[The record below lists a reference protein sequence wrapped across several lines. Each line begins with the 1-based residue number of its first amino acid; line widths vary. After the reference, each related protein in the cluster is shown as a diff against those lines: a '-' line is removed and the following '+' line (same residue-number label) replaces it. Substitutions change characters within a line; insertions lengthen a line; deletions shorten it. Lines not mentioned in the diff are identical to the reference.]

1 MEDDIREQEHQKDL
15 ERIKKFRLLDDD
27 FFQVCMQDNID
38 GVQLLLR
45 IVIDDS
51 TLIVKKVVTQKE
63 MKNLLRHS
71 LCLDVYAED
80 ADGNQLD
87 VEIQRKD
94 IGAVPERAVYHSATL
109 DANSLPKG
117 EQDFRKKSET
127 YTIMI
132 TENDVLGG
140 NLPIYHVERVVR
152 ELDNQDFGGKS
163 HIIYVNGAYREQD
176 GDALKWLIHDFSCTD
191 PDDMHFPELAERVR
205 YFKSDSEGVKA
216 MCKIMEDMR
225 NESEARGR
233 EEGRAEG
240 RMDLLTELVLSGLR
254 KQKSLADIAESLDIS
269 EDMVIRIGK
278 SQGVT
283 IVP

>member
-1 MEDDIREQEHQKDL
+1 MTEDIREIEHQKDL
-15 ERIKKFRLLDDD
+15 ERIKKFRLMDDD

-45 IVIDDS
+45 IVIGNN
-51 TLIVKKVVTQKE
+51 TLSVKKVVTQKE
-63 MKNLLRHS
+63 IKNLLRHS

-94 IGAVPERAVYHSATL
+94 SGAVPERAVYHSATL

-117 EQDFRKKSET
+117 EQDFRRKSET

-140 NLPIYHVERVVR
+140 NLPIYHVERVIK
-152 ELDNQDFGGKS
+152 ELNCQEFGGKS
-163 HIIYVNGAYREQD
+163 HIIYVNGAYQEQD
-176 GDALKWLIHDFSCTD
+176 GDDALKWLIHDFSCTN
-191 PDDMHFPELAERVR
+191 PDDMHFIELAERVR

-233 EEGRAEG
+233 AEG
-240 RMDLLTELVLSGLR
+240 RMDLLADLVVSGLR
-254 KQKSLADIAESLDIS
+254 KQKSLADIADSLDIS
-269 EDMVIRIGK
+269 EEMVISIGK
-278 SQGVT
+278 SRGIT
-283 IVP
+283 IMP